1 MALLVGFDQTGL
13 PTRTADELENIL
25 AAIQTWV
32 GKQEGLNAAFDSRQ
46 AGLEG
51 KLDAAVPTG
60 GIMEWPTT
68 TAPAGYLLCN
78 GAAVDRVTYGALFG
92 VIGVSF
98 GAGNGSTTFNVPDC
112 RGRVGLGLAASG
124 TGSTLGGTGGSL
136 DHTHTGPSHTHTG
149 ATGAASPGTNSQGN
163 HTHTMSGS
171 TATEGTHVHAVSG
184 TTSGPTGTSTQQNG
198 AGASFTVANDTH
210 THTNTFNTGAGQDHS
225 HGAGTLA
232 TSNTGAHTHTVDSHT
247 HTISADGTGAT
258 GAANMAFIALPRII
272 KT

>member
-13 PTRTADELENIL
+13 PSRTADELENIL

-60 GIMEWPTT
+60 AMLEWTTT
-68 TAPAGYLLCN
+68 TAPSGYLLCN
-78 GAAVDRVTYGALFG
+78 GAAVDRTTYGALFG
-92 VIGVSF
+92 VIGVTY
-98 GAGNGSTTFNVPDC
+98 GTGNGSTTFNVPDR
-112 RGRVGLGLAASG
+112 RGRVGLGLTASG

-149 ATGAASPGTNSQGN
+149 PS
-163 HTHTMSGS
+163 HTHTGPSH
-171 TATEGTHVHAVSG
+171 THAVSG
-184 TTSGPTGTSTQQNG
+184 TTASESTHVHAITGTTDGPTGTSTQQNG
-198 AGASFTVANDTH
+198 TGASFTVANSTH
-210 THTNTFNTGAGQDHS
+210 THTNTFNSGAGQAHS

-232 TSNTGAHTHTVDSHT
+232 TDA
-247 HTISADGTGAT
+247 AGTGAT
-258 GAANMAFIALPRII
+258 GASGTGDTGAAGTGATGTANMAFIAMPFII